1 MLLRSIPNSGRVQKP
16 YAVSDQNAYDQN
28 QYSISDENVL
38 KTIAFEAG
46 HIYIADI
53 KECLLASYIS
63 KCVDGK

>member
-16 YAVSDQNAYDQN
+16 YAVSDQNDQN

-63 KCVDGK
+63 KCVDRKQW